1 MMRPT
6 KPPNP
11 KPVKPSKPVKGRD
24 VLFAELAVEKTHQ
37 PSTRKPRKTAADD
50 EDADWQPSPP
60 RTVSK
65 KSLPRIS
72 RSRGDEDAD
81 WVPSPS
87 RSGSQKSVSRSRG
100 VNASHLADLPPLAD
114 DTDED
119 DEDDDVEDDV
129 VDVDDELENDS
140 EEDQNVDAG
149 KGKGRRGG
157 KGGKRG
163 KGGKGAKNGKRGKR
177 ARVHRSHLLR
187 KARAPPKL
195 PTYDGLRPEELEWWK
210 KVLGRS
216 EVEQSFFGTRGN
228 EGFR

>member
-6 KPPNP
+6 KPPNPKPPNP

-50 EDADWQPSPP
+50 EDGDWEPSPP
-60 RTVSK
+60 R
-65 KSLPRIS
+65 
-72 RSRGDEDAD
+72 
-81 WVPSPS
+81 
-87 RSGSQKSVSRSRG
+87 SGSKKSVSRSRG

-177 ARVHRSHLLR
+177 ARVHRSHLIR